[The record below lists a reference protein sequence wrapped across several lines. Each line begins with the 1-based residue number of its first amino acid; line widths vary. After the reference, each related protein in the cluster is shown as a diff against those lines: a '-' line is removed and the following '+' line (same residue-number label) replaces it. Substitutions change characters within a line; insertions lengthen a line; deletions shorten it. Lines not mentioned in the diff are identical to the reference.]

1 MKALMLFTGSGPI
14 VVLTSH
20 ETVTDPGLFA
30 QLKAKG
36 IEKFVAF
43 ELPLDRVKE
52 RYGGHY
58 QTVLHNLH
66 ESDDLRVLDFDGQ
79 RAFRLFR
86 FDEMGPALEVEA
98 DLMTAVLEPSQSAEA
113 SVDTAALGTTRK
125 AKIEQLEK
133 HLHDWESRVHELE
146 AIMEKGDSKTSGCCE
161 KERRA
166 LLELRQLAADTL
178 AKLRLEEAHSWEEE
192 NFRTGVLD
200 IFDQVGR
207 SIDRLVGRIRAGSPG
222 N

>member
-1 MKALMLFTGSGPI
+1 
-14 VVLTSH
+14 
-20 ETVTDPGLFA
+20 
-30 QLKAKG
+30 
-36 IEKFVAF
+36 
-43 ELPLDRVKE
+43 
-52 RYGGHY
+52 
-58 QTVLHNLH
+58 
-66 ESDDLRVLDFDGQ
+66 
-79 RAFRLFR
+79 
-86 FDEMGPALEVEA
+86 
-98 DLMTAVLEPSQSAEA
+98 MTAVLEPSQSAEA